1 MLVVAARSISVD
13 SVQIQATGSAAVTF
27 RACRILRRSMR
38 ETRRVTHDLSFWS
51 LITNASLIVQLVMSG
66 LLVIS
71 LGSWWVIVKK
81 HMVLSSAKRAA
92 DQFEDDFWSGID
104 LASLYARINRQ
115 KEPVGGMEAIF
126 LAGFQEFLRLRSQP
140 TADADSVVSGAQR
153 AMHAA
158 GSRELDDLE
167 MYLSLLATAG
177 STSPYIGLFGTVWG
191 IMNAF
196 RSLGLA
202 QQATL
207 AQVAPGISEALVAT
221 AMGLFAAIPAVIFFN
236 RYAHEVDRLG
246 NRYETFMEEFSN
258 ILQRQSYSLRRNYPD
273 SARTTAQS

>member
-1 MLVVAARSISVD
+1 M
-13 SVQIQATGSAAVTF
+13 TH
-27 RACRILRRSMR
+27 
-38 ETRRVTHDLSFWS
+38 ETSFWS
-51 LITNASLIVQLVMSG
+51 LVANASLIVQLIM
-66 LLVIS
+66 LALALIS

-81 HMVLSSAKRAA
+81 YLVLASARRAS

-115 KEPVGGMEAIF
+115 QEPVWGMDAIF
-126 LAGFQEFLRLRSQP
+126 LAGFQEFLRLRAQP
-140 TADADSVVSGAQR
+140 TMDPESVVSGAQR

-158 GSRELDDLE
+158 GSRELDELE
-167 MYLSLLATAG
+167 MYLPLLATAG

-196 RSLGLA
+196 MALGVT

-207 AQVAPGISEALVAT
+207 AQVAPGIAEALIAT
-221 AMGLFAAIPAVIFFN
+221 AMGLFAAIPAVIFYN
-236 RYAHEVDRLG
+236 RYAHDVDRLA

-258 ILQRQSYSLRRNYPD
+258 ILQRQSYSLRRSHAD
-273 SARTTAQS
+273 AAARTAATQG